1 MSITISV
8 VIMETISVF
17 QDIYIILQRRHR
29 KNNLHQYF
37 TLENY
42 YMRLNQQMM
51 ILVDKKVW
59 ITGIFL
65 NYIIIPCTPDH

>member
-1 MSITISV
+1 
-8 VIMETISVF
+8 MEEILPVF
-17 QDIYIILQRRHR
+17 QDIYIILQRRRR

-42 YMRLNQQMM
+42 YMRLKQQMM
-51 ILVDKKVW
+51 ILVDNKVW
-59 ITGIFL
+59 ITGIVL